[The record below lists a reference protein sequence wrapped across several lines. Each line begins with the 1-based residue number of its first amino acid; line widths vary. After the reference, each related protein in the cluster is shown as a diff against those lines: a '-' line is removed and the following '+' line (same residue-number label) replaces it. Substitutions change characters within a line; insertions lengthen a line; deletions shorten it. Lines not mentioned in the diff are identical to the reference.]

1 MVYVHIVNILKT
13 LCFHNLIGWCL
24 NKSFTKR
31 QHCNNVKWW
40 KLKTR
45 VSTVSV
51 AVSHHDIQVPNHTV
65 HVLSSACLRFD
76 SYRQW
81 ISYGQFVQMK
91 GLKTH
96 CLYMTQHLLVK
107 PLMNF
112 TAHIWT
118 KPLFN
123 DKLCVQ
129 RVLSARITGLTVDMC
144 CHLAPHVLPPGATWN
159 LLLPLLTYRSLRAY
173 LSTFNWFCLRA
184 GKKHF

>member
-1 MVYVHIVNILKT
+1 M
-13 LCFHNLIGWCL
+13 
-24 NKSFTKR
+24 
-31 QHCNNVKWW
+31 
-40 KLKTR
+40 
-45 VSTVSV
+45 SV
-51 AVSHHDIQVPNHTV
+51 AVSHHDIQVQILTV

-123 DKLCVQ
+123 DKLCVCAKSVKCKSY
-129 RVLSARITGLTVDMC
+129 RSDCR
-144 CHLAPHVLPPGATWN
+144 HVLPPGTTCTATWCH
-159 LLLPLLTYRSLRAY
+159 LKPAIATAHLPIPSCV
-173 LSTFNWFCLRA
+173 S
-184 GKKHF
+184 